1 MTPNKRLTLELPNNF
16 QRNGFIAFHNRDG
29 EAIAE
34 RCSDD
39 SVTKA
44 LLLNGEAITL
54 HFQFAA
60 SQVLVEAF
68 GVAIREPELKNI
80 AQKMLG
86 LNQSADA
93 FEAQFSDHPELGA
106 LLKQQSGL
114 RVPQSATPF
123 EALVW
128 AIVGQQ
134 ISVIVA
140 INIRRRLIQAVNQT
154 APENLLAFPDADA
167 IAKLSDDELKNCGFS
182 RAKIIAIRNLCAAVL
197 SNDINLNADGLS
209 LDVETLSAQLLA
221 LKGIG
226 PWTVS
231 YALLRGFDWLDGSLH
246 GDVAVRKN
254 LGQLLALAAT
264 PDAQFTEHWLAQF
277 SPWRALVAAH
287 LWARANAAGY

>member
-1 MTPNKRLTLELPNNF
+1 MTPNNRLVIDLPDNF
-16 QRNGFIAFHNRDG
+16 QRAAFIAFHNRDS
-29 EAIAE
+29 EAVAE

-44 LLLNGEAITL
+44 MLLNGEAITL
-54 HFQFAA
+54 QFQFES
-60 SQVLVEAF
+60 SQVFVETF
-68 GVAIREPELKNI
+68 GAAIDPSVLTRL
-80 AQKMLG
+80 AQSMLG
-86 LNQSADA
+86 LNQGAET
-93 FEAQFSDHPELGA
+93 FEAHFLSHPELGP

-140 INIRRRLIQAVNQT
+140 INIRRRLIQAVNQS
-154 APENLLAFPDADA
+154 APKNLLAFPDANA
-167 IAKLSDDELKNCGFS
+167 IAKLSDDELKSCGFS

-197 SNDINLNADGLS
+197 SAEINLDVDTTT
-209 LDVETLSAQLLA
+209 LDVDVLSAQLLA

-254 LGQLLALAAT
+254 LGELLALDAT
-264 PDAQFTEHWLAQF
+264 PDAPFTEQWLAQF